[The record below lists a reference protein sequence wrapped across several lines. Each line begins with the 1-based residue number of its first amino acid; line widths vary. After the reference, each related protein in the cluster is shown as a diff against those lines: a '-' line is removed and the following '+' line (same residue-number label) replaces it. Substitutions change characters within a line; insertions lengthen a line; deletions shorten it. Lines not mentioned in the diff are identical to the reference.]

1 MIGRHA
7 PLPLSLNLNSR
18 DKAMSKITQLLLLDK
33 NQIDTLTVP
42 LEILAAVREAFV
54 LHSQGLGRLF
64 PVVRE
69 RLTSGGVFGIKSG
82 DVGSEGLLGFKAAG
96 FWPGNLALASASHQ
110 ATILLIDP
118 QTGRPLCLLDGNAIT
133 AIRTGAAGA
142 LGLQQLARADST
154 RLCVFGTGIQA
165 RIHTQF
171 ALSVMPQLSTFRY
184 VAHHGSD
191 DPNFEAAI
199 SDIAARQNCSV
210 SSATDPDS
218 AVSDSDIV
226 ITTTPGRGPLFS
238 IDAVRPGTHLTCVGT
253 DTAGKRELPEGM
265 LRRARVI
272 VDDAAQ
278 ARIIGE
284 LQWASALPCIELGNL
299 ITGKRS
305 FRRHPEDIT
314 LFDMTGIALQDL
326 TVARLLMH
334 KAQSAQFGT
343 LIDWPW

>member
-1 MIGRHA
+1 M
-7 PLPLSLNLNSR
+7 P
-18 DKAMSKITQLLLLDK
+18 KITQLWLLDK
-33 NQIDTLTVP
+33 NQIDTLTAP
-42 LEILAAVREAFV
+42 PEILEAVREAFV

-69 RLTSGGVFGIKSG
+69 RLSSGGVFGIKSG

-96 FWPGNLALASASHQ
+96 FWPDNLALGSASHQ

-142 LGLQQLARADST
+142 LGLQQLARSDST
-154 RLCVFGTGIQA
+154 RLCIFGTGVQA
-165 RIHTQF
+165 RIQAQF
-171 ALSVMPQLSTFRY
+171 ALSVMPQLSTLRY
-184 VAHHGSD
+184 ITHHGSD
-191 DPNFEAAI
+191 DPNFETAI
-199 SDIAARQNCSV
+199 GEIASRQNCSV
-210 SSATDPDS
+210 NSAKDPDS
-218 AVSDSDIV
+218 TVADSDIV
-226 ITTTPGRGPLFS
+226 ITTTPGQGPLFN
-238 IDAVRPGTHLTCVGT
+238 IAAVQPGTHLTCVGT
-253 DTAGKRELPEGM
+253 DTAGKRELPEGL
-265 LRRARVI
+265 LRRARII

-299 ITGKRS
+299 ITGKRD

-326 TVARLLMH
+326 TVARLLMQ
-334 KAQSAQFGT
+334 KARSTRCGT